1 VRFVRTRPEGI
12 RVVNGAD
19 EVSPETTG
27 AEHIFMGR
35 CSVPAGSQS
44 LPHYH
49 EDCESAVYMLSG
61 RLNVRWGEDLEH
73 AVSLEPG
80 DMVYVPPRE
89 THLLENPSEDHPA
102 EYVVARD
109 APDEHSVEVPWA
121 T

>member
-1 VRFVRTRPEGI
+1 VRFVKTRSGG
-12 RVVNGAD
+12 VGTVNGAA
-19 EVSPETTG
+19 EVSPSTTG

-44 LPHYH
+44 MPHYH

-61 RLNVRWGEDLEH
+61 RLNVRWGEHLEH
-73 AVSLEPG
+73 AVSIEPG
-80 DMVYVPPRE
+80 DMIYVPPRE
-89 THLLENPSEDHPA
+89 THLLENPSEEDAA

-109 APDEHSVEVPWA
+109 APDEQSVEVPWA

>member
-12 RVVNGAD
+12 RVVNDAA
-19 EVSPETTG
+19 EVSPSTAGSENLY
-27 AEHIFMGR
+27 MGR
-35 CSVPAGSQS
+35 MSVPAGSQS
-44 LPHYH
+44 MPHYH
-49 EDCESAVYMLSG
+49 EDCESAVYVLSG
-61 RLNVRWGEDLEH
+61 RLKVRWGEDLEH
-73 AVSLEPG
+73 TVSLEPG

-89 THLLENPSEDHPA
+89 THLLENPSEDDAA

>member
-1 VRFVRTRPEGI
+1 MRFARSSPEGI
-12 RVVNGAD
+12 RVVD
-19 EVSPETTG
+19 SEVSPTTAG

-61 RLNVRWGEDLEH
+61 RLNVRWGEHLEH

-89 THLLENPSEDHPA
+89 THLLENPSEEVAA

-109 APDEHSVEVPWA
+109 AADEHSVEVPWA

>member
-1 VRFVRTRPEGI
+1 VHFVRSRLEGI
-12 RVVNGAD
+12 SVVNGAT

-27 AEHIFMGR
+27 AEHIYMGR

-49 EDCESAVYMLSG
+49 ADCESAVYVLSG
-61 RLNVRWGEDLEH
+61 QLKVRWGEDLEH
-73 AVSLEPG
+73 AVSLKPG

-89 THLLENPSEDHPA
+89 THLLENPSEEHAA

-109 APDEHSVEVPWA
+109 GPEEHSVEVPWA